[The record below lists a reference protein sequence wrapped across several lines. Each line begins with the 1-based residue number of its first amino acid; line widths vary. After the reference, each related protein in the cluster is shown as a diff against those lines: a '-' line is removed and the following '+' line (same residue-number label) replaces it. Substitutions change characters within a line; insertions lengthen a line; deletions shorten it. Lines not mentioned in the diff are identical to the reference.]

1 LPRPEFAARFPVH
14 VTVRMAKGVWGL
26 RSRRSFRV
34 LDRVFWAGG
43 DRFGLRLVQYSVQGN
58 HMHMLVEAR
67 GKRALSRGMQGLG
80 VRVARGLNRMSG
92 RRGRVLADHY
102 HARVLR
108 SPSEVR
114 RVRAYLASNARR
126 HFGLV
131 GVDPFSGS
139 MCEPA
144 TYLLRL
150 LI

>member
-1 LPRPEFAARFPVH
+1 
-14 VTVRMAKGVWGL
+14 
-26 RSRRSFRV
+26 V
-34 LDRVFWAGG
+34 LGRAFWAGG

-58 HMHMLVEAR
+58 HVHLLVEVR

-114 RVRAYLASNARR
+114 RVGAYLSSNAQR
-126 HFGLV
+126 HFGAV
-131 GVDPFSGS
+131 GPDPFSGS

-144 TYLLRL
+144 TYLVRL